1 MLLSAFELSLDI
13 NFAMNNFDN
22 IQPATGENI
31 FKNCKAFF
39 VFGNV
44 ILGISEISFD
54 NSMQWMNKMRI
65 QFGRN
70 VEIYIVDKLNFPREK
85 NCLAF
90 FV

>member
-1 MLLSAFELSLDI
+1 M
-13 NFAMNNFDN
+13 
-22 IQPATGENI
+22 
-31 FKNCKAFF
+31 
-39 VFGNV
+39 FGNV

-90 FV
+90 SV